1 MITLEKLQVA
11 NYNGR
16 WKTWLLTKFL
26 HHTGIP
32 TNKGWHLTFYVFMFQ
47 LCTKSSITHGENRFI
62 ILFLMGLINIFFID
76 KQFWIIPF
84 GDPIYIGV
92 QKKID

>member
-1 MITLEKLQVA
+1 
-11 NYNGR
+11 
-16 WKTWLLTKFL
+16 
-26 HHTGIP
+26 
-32 TNKGWHLTFYVFMFQ
+32 MFQ